1 MTVVRRGL
9 AEQKPNCLMNER
21 RKGEVRI
28 TLFKKIILDCKFGEK
43 QDEILKTQTT
53 YNALTHLMG
62 AVIAS
67 AVISVQMK
75 KNLCD
80 ITGKDSRR

>member
-1 MTVVRRGL
+1 MIVVRRRL

-43 QDEILKTQTT
+43 I
-53 YNALTHLMG
+53 G
-62 AVIAS
+62 
-67 AVISVQMK
+67 
-75 KNLCD
+75 
-80 ITGKDSRR
+80 